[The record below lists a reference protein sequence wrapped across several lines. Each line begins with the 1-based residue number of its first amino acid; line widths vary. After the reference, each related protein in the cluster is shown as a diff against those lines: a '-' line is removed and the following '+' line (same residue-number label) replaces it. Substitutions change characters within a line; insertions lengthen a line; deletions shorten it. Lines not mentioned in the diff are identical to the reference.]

1 MAIGASSLGR
11 LSGTIRS
18 PDIEETE
25 YSLTL
30 LAGNSLLVFG
40 SFVDGTI
47 ISNKTCSGYYFKII
61 K

>member
-1 MAIGASSLGR
+1 MAIGASSLEK
-11 LSGTIRS
+11 
-18 PDIEETE
+18 IEETE
-25 YSLTL
+25 YSLIL
-30 LAGNSLLVFG
+30 VAGKSLIVLG